1 MRCVGQ
7 TPVPKQ
13 EHRMEA
19 VMEVP
24 IESLEGAL
32 RSLPFADRLE
42 VCDDLS
48 TEGWTPLPELV
59 RGVRAAMDQD
69 GRTGAR
75 VVAMIRP
82 RLKGAVVAPVL
93 EAFVA
98 TPVVIEACLREI
110 ESMAKAGAHDVAIGL
125 LRKDASVD
133 VEAMQRLAG
142 AARAAGMGV
151 AFLRTLDLVRNRD
164 QAMRDLVDLG
174 MERVVTAGVLGWDA
188 SVATIDVRV
197 ERLMRDAQ
205 IANEYAASR
214 GLNAVTIV
222 PGGGVRSSNALEFM
236 RVSSDLHSSCR
247 VGGVLD
253 AAEGRALR
261 AVLDAQSR

>member
-7 TPVPKQ
+7 MPVPKQ

-69 GRTGAR
+69 GRMGAR

-82 RLKGAVVAPVL
+82 RIAGAVIAPVL
-93 EAFVA
+93 EAFIA
-98 TPVVIEACLREI
+98 TPTVVEACMREI

-222 PGGGVRSSNALEFM
+222 PGGGVRASNAREFM

-253 AAEGRALR
+253 AEEGCALR
-261 AVLDAQSR
+261 AVLDARFR